1 MKKLYIYVCAV
12 LVSVG
17 CNLDIRLE
25 DQFSDPYAI
34 TDTETARELLASAY
48 NSLPRFQMEFSILS
62 DDFFPTNLSQKYAEM
77 LNLYN
82 WQEKAI
88 NDFSSN
94 VWNGYYMTVA
104 VINALLPRL
113 DLLEPVSEEDQ
124 VEMDRIRSE
133 AYALKA
139 MCYFDLVRLYGPIV
153 LKDRLEF
160 ETLPRSSVEECL
172 EEIDA
177 LLDEAEKVKHNDSEV
192 FYMSSAAVKALRVE
206 FELYRG
212 DYDAAVGTALELL
225 EGAESRWTR
234 SSFENLWSGN
244 ESDDRIFAPYIFDS
258 FYTDLCYDK
267 ENGDYFI
274 LNDHVVYDDADLRI
288 SWCEYP
294 FEMTSG
300 QVRALGKYNRMY
312 YENTTVRYINT
323 MRYSG
328 VCFSAAE
335 AYARG
340 EKPQLALQMVNRLLG
355 AYGAELLDESLEGD
369 ALIEAILKEKHKE
382 FVGEGVRYFDLKRIG
397 KPLKRYR
404 NLGSGVS
411 STIAEDDYTWL
422 FPIPESEYKYNDLM
436 DQNPEWPFI
445 KTE

>member
-177 LLDEAEKVKHNDSEV
+177 LLDEAEKVKDNDSEV

-274 LNDHVVYDDADLRI
+274 LNDHVVYDI
-288 SWCEYP
+288 SDRSILIVHP
-294 FEMTSG
+294 
-300 QVRALGKYNRMY
+300 V
-312 YENTTVRYINT
+312 V
-323 MRYSG
+323 
-328 VCFSAAE
+328 FS
-335 AYARG
+335 
-340 EKPQLALQMVNRLLG
+340 
-355 AYGAELLDESLEGD
+355 
-369 ALIEAILKEKHKE
+369 
-382 FVGEGVRYFDLKRIG
+382 
-397 KPLKRYR
+397 
-404 NLGSGVS
+404 
-411 STIAEDDYTWL
+411 
-422 FPIPESEYKYNDLM
+422 
-436 DQNPEWPFI
+436 
-445 KTE
+445 

>member
-1 MKKLYIYVCAV
+1 MKRLYIYINMV
-12 LVSVG
+12 LVLAG
-17 CNLDIRLE
+17 CSLDIRLE

-34 TDTETARELLASAY
+34 TDSETARELLASAY
-48 NSLPRFQMEFSILS
+48 NSLPRFQMEFSVLS
-62 DDFFPTNLSQKYAEM
+62 DDFYPTALSQKYAEM

-88 NDFSSN
+88 NEFSSN
-94 VWNGYYMTVA
+94 VWNEYYMTVA

-113 DLLEPVSEEDQ
+113 DMLTPKNDDDAAELA
-124 VEMDRIRSE
+124 RIRSE

-172 EEIDA
+172 NEVDR
-177 LLDEAEKVKHNDSEV
+177 LLGEAEKVHDNDSEV
-192 FYMSSAAVKALRVE
+192 FYMSTSAVKALRVE

-212 DYDAAVGTALELL
+212 DYERVVEVAGPLL
-225 EGAESRWTR
+225 AGAENRWT
-234 SSFENLWSGN
+234 SSSYENLWSGN

-274 LNDHVVYDDADLRI
+274 LNDCLIYSDDDVRK

-294 FEMTSG
+294 FQMAVG
-300 QVRALGKYNRMY
+300 QVRSLGKYNRMY
-312 YENTTVRYINT
+312 YENSTVRYINT
-323 MRYSG
+323 IRYSG
-328 VCFSAAE
+328 VCFAAAE
-335 AYARG
+335 AYARDG
-340 EKPQLALQMVNRLLG
+340 KPELAVETVNSLLG
-355 AYGAELLDESLEGD
+355 AYGADLLDESLEGD
-369 ALIEAILKEKHKE
+369 ALIDAILEEKHKE

-397 KPLKRYR
+397 KPLQRYK
-404 NLGSGVS
+404 NMGAGVS
-411 STIAEDDYTWL
+411 AVINPDDYRWL

>member
-177 LLDEAEKVKHNDSEV
+177 LLDEAEKVKDNDSEV

-244 ESDDRIFAPYIFDS
+244 ESDR
-258 FYTDLCYDK
+258 
-267 ENGDYFI
+267 
-274 LNDHVVYDDADLRI
+274 
-288 SWCEYP
+288 
-294 FEMTSG
+294 
-300 QVRALGKYNRMY
+300 
-312 YENTTVRYINT
+312 
-323 MRYSG
+323 
-328 VCFSAAE
+328 
-335 AYARG
+335 
-340 EKPQLALQMVNRLLG
+340 
-355 AYGAELLDESLEGD
+355 
-369 ALIEAILKEKHKE
+369 
-382 FVGEGVRYFDLKRIG
+382 
-397 KPLKRYR
+397 
-404 NLGSGVS
+404 
-411 STIAEDDYTWL
+411 
-422 FPIPESEYKYNDLM
+422 
-436 DQNPEWPFI
+436 
-445 KTE
+445 

>member
-1 MKKLYIYVCAV
+1 MKRLVIYINVILV
-12 LVSVG
+12 LAG
-17 CNLDIRLE
+17 CSLDIRLE

-34 TDTETARELLASAY
+34 TDVETARELLASAY
-48 NSLPRFQMEFSILS
+48 NSLPRFQMEFSVLS
-62 DDFFPTNLSQKYAEM
+62 DDFYPTSLSQKYAEM

-88 NDFSSN
+88 NEFSSN
-94 VWNGYYMTVA
+94 VWNEYYMTVA
-104 VINALLPRL
+104 VVNALLPRL
-113 DLLEPVSEEDQ
+113 ELLTPKNDDDA
-124 VEMDRIRSE
+124 VEMKRIRSE

-153 LKDRLEF
+153 LKNRLEF
-160 ETLPRSSVEECL
+160 EVLPRSSVEDCL
-172 EEIDA
+172 KEIDR
-177 LLDEAEKVKHNDSEV
+177 LLCEAEKVPDNDSEV
-192 FYMSSAAVKALRVE
+192 FYMSTSAVRALRVE
-206 FELYRG
+206 FELHRG
-212 DYDAAVGTALELL
+212 DYGRAAEVAESMLV
-225 EGAESRWTR
+225 GAESRWTR

-244 ESDDRIFAPYIFDS
+244 ESEDRVFAPYIFDS

-274 LNDHVVYDDADLRI
+274 LNDDVSYSDGDVRK

-312 YENTTVRYINT
+312 YENTTVRYINS

-328 VCFSAAE
+328 VCFAAAE
-335 AYARG
+335 AYARD
-340 EKPQLALQMVNRLLG
+340 EKPEQAIEMANRLLG
-355 AYGAELLDESLEGD
+355 AYGAELLDESLEGE
-369 ALIEAILKEKHKE
+369 ALIEAILSEKHKE
-382 FVGEGVRYFDLKRIG
+382 FVGEGVRYFDLKRLG
-397 KPLKRYR
+397 KPLRRHK
-404 NLGSGVS
+404 NMGAGVVAV
-411 STIAEDDYTWL
+411 IQPDDYRWL

>member
-1 MKKLYIYVCAV
+1 MKRLYIYINMV
-12 LVSVG
+12 LVLAG
-17 CNLDIRLE
+17 CSLDIRLE

-34 TDTETARELLASAY
+34 TDSETARELLASAY
-48 NSLPRFQMEFSILS
+48 NSLPRFQMEFSVLS
-62 DDFFPTNLSQKYAEM
+62 DDFYPTALSQKYAEM

-88 NDFSSN
+88 NEFSSN
-94 VWNGYYMTVA
+94 VWNEYYMTVA
-104 VINALLPRL
+104 VVNALLPRL
-113 DLLEPVSEEDQ
+113 DMLTPKNDDDAAELA
-124 VEMDRIRSE
+124 RIRSE

-172 EEIDA
+172 NEVDR
-177 LLDEAEKVKHNDSEV
+177 LLGEAEKVHDNDSEV
-192 FYMSSAAVKALRVE
+192 FYMSTSAVKALRVE

-212 DYDAAVGTALELL
+212 DYERVVEVAGPLL
-225 EGAESRWTR
+225 AGAENRWTR
-234 SSFENLWSGN
+234 SSYENLWSGN

-274 LNDHVVYDDADLRI
+274 LNDCLIYSDDDVRK

-294 FEMTSG
+294 FQMAVG
-300 QVRALGKYNRMY
+300 QVRSLGKYNRMY
-312 YENTTVRYINT
+312 YENSTVRYINT
-323 MRYSG
+323 IRYSG
-328 VCFSAAE
+328 VCFAAAE
-335 AYARG
+335 AYARDG
-340 EKPQLALQMVNRLLG
+340 KPELAVETVNSLLG
-355 AYGAELLDESLEGD
+355 AYGADLLDESLEGD
-369 ALIEAILKEKHKE
+369 ALIDAILDEKHKE

-397 KPLKRYR
+397 KPLQRYK
-404 NLGSGVS
+404 NMGAGVS
-411 STIAEDDYTWL
+411 AVIKPDDYRWL

>member
-177 LLDEAEKVKHNDSEV
+177 LLDEAEKVKDNDSEV

-274 LNDHVVYDDADLRI
+274 LNDHVVYDDADLRRL
-288 SWCEYP
+288 WCEYP

-411 STIAEDDYTWL
+411 STIAEDDYRWL

>member
-1 MKKLYIYVCAV
+1 MKKLYIYISMV
-12 LVSVG
+12 LALTG
-17 CNLDIRLE
+17 CSLDIRLE

-48 NSLPRFQMEFSILS
+48 NSLPRFQMEFSILA
-62 DDFFPTNLSQKYAEM
+62 DDFYPTSLSQKYAEL

-88 NDFSSN
+88 NEFSSN
-94 VWNGYYMTVA
+94 VWNEYYMTVA
-104 VINALLPRL
+104 VVNALLPRL
-113 DLLEPVSEEDQ
+113 ELLEAKNDADK

-160 ETLPRSSVEECL
+160 ETLPRSSVEDCL
-172 EEIDA
+172 AEIDR
-177 LLDEAEKVKHNDSEV
+177 LLDEAERVADNDSEV
-192 FYMSSAAVKALRVE
+192 FYMSTTAVKALRVE

-212 DYDAAVGTALELL
+212 DYKTVAEVAEGLL
-225 EGAESRWTR
+225 EGVESRWTK
-234 SSFENLWSGN
+234 SSFENLWSSN

-267 ENGDYFI
+267 TNGDYFI
-274 LNDHVVYDDADLRI
+274 LSGQVVYDDDDLRKP
-288 SWCEYP
+288 WCEYA
-294 FEMTSG
+294 FEMSSG
-300 QVRALGKYNRMY
+300 TVRALGKYNRMY
-312 YENTTVRYINT
+312 YENTSVRYINS

-328 VCFSAAE
+328 VCFAAAE
-335 AYARG
+335 AYARDG
-340 EKPQLALQMVNRLLG
+340 KHDKAVAMVNRLLG
-355 AYGAELLDESLEGD
+355 AYGAELMDGALEGD
-369 ALIEAILKEKHKE
+369 ALIEAVLAQKHKE
-382 FVGEGVRYFDLKRIG
+382 FVGEGTRYFDLKRLG
-397 KPLKRYR
+397 KPLQRYK

-411 STIAEDDYTWL
+411 STIQPDDYRWL

-436 DQNPEWPFI
+436 DQNPQWPLI

>member
-1 MKKLYIYVCAV
+1 MKRLYTYISMILTLA
-12 LVSVG
+12 G
-17 CNLDIRLE
+17 CSLDIRLE

-48 NSLPRFQMEFSILS
+48 NSLPRYQMELSILS
-62 DDFFPTNLSQKYAEM
+62 DDFYPTSLSQKYAEL

-88 NDFSSN
+88 DEFSSN
-94 VWNGYYMTVA
+94 VWNEYYMTVA
-104 VINALLPRL
+104 IVNALLPRL
-113 DLLEPVSEEDQ
+113 ELLEPKTEQDA
-124 VEMDRIRSE
+124 VEMACIRSE

-160 ETLPRSSVEECL
+160 ETLPRSSVEDCL
-172 EEIDA
+172 NEIDR
-177 LLDEAEKVKHNDSEV
+177 LLDEAEKVQDNESEV
-192 FYMSSAAVKALRVE
+192 FYMSSEAVKALRVE
-206 FELYRG
+206 FELHRG
-212 DYDAAVGTALELL
+212 DYGMAASIAEELL
-225 EGAESRWTR
+225 EGAESRWTKA
-234 SSFENLWSGN
+234 SFENLWSGN

-267 ENGDYFI
+267 EYGDYFI
-274 LNDHVVYDDADLRI
+274 LNDNVRYDDGDVRKP
-288 SWCEYP
+288 WCEYP
-294 FEMTSG
+294 YQMTTG

-312 YENTTVRYINT
+312 YENTTVRYINSL
-323 MRYSG
+323 RYSG
-328 VCFSAAE
+328 VCFAAAE
-335 AYARG
+335 AYARD
-340 EKPQLALQMVNRLLG
+340 EKPSQAIAMVNRILG
-355 AYGAELLDESLEGD
+355 SYGTELMDGSLDGD
-369 ALIEAILKEKHKE
+369 ALIEAILAEKQKE
-382 FVGEGVRYFDLKRIG
+382 FVGEGVRYFDLKRLG
-397 KPLKRYR
+397 KPLKRHK

-411 STIAEDDYTWL
+411 STVQPDDYRWL

>member
-1 MKKLYIYVCAV
+1 MKRLYIYINMV
-12 LVSVG
+12 LVLAG
-17 CNLDIRLE
+17 CSLDIRLE

-34 TDTETARELLASAY
+34 TDSETARELLASAY
-48 NSLPRFQMEFSILS
+48 NSLPRFQMEFSVLS
-62 DDFFPTNLSQKYAEM
+62 DDFYPTALSQKYAEM

-88 NDFSSN
+88 NEFSSN
-94 VWNGYYMTVA
+94 VWNEYYMTVA
-104 VINALLPRL
+104 VVNALLPRL
-113 DLLEPVSEEDQ
+113 DMLTPKNDDDAAELA
-124 VEMDRIRSE
+124 RIRSE

-172 EEIDA
+172 NEVDR
-177 LLDEAEKVKHNDSEV
+177 LLGEAEKVHDNDSEV
-192 FYMSSAAVKALRVE
+192 FYMSTSAVKALRVE

-212 DYDAAVGTALELL
+212 DYERVVEVAGPLL
-225 EGAESRWTR
+225 AGAENRWTR
-234 SSFENLWSGN
+234 SSYENLWSGN

-274 LNDHVVYDDADLRI
+274 LNDCLIYSDDDVRK

-294 FEMTSG
+294 FQMAVG
-300 QVRALGKYNRMY
+300 QVRSLGKYNRMY
-312 YENTTVRYINT
+312 YENSTVRYINT
-323 MRYSG
+323 IRYSG
-328 VCFSAAE
+328 VCFAAAE
-335 AYARG
+335 AYARDG
-340 EKPQLALQMVNRLLG
+340 KPDLAVETVNRLLG
-355 AYGAELLDESLEGD
+355 AYGADLLDESLEGD
-369 ALIEAILKEKHKE
+369 ALIDAILDEKHKE

-397 KPLKRYR
+397 KPLQRYK
-404 NLGSGVS
+404 NMGAGVS
-411 STIAEDDYTWL
+411 AVIKPDDYRWL

>member
-1 MKKLYIYVCAV
+1 MKRLLIYICMV
-12 LVSVG
+12 LLFAG
-17 CNLDIRLE
+17 CSLDIRLE

-48 NSLPRFQMEFSILS
+48 NSLPRFQMELSILS
-62 DDFFPTNLSQKYAEM
+62 DDFYPTSLSQKYAEI

-88 NDFSSN
+88 VDFSYN
-94 VWNGYYMTVA
+94 VWSEYYMTVA
-104 VINALLPRL
+104 IVNALLPRL
-113 DLLEPVSEEDQ
+113 ELLEPKTDQ
-124 VEMDRIRSE
+124 DAVEMACIRSE

-139 MCYFDLVRLYGPIV
+139 MCYFDLVRLYGQIV

-160 ETLPRSSVEECL
+160 ETLPRSSVEDCL
-172 EEIDA
+172 DEIDR
-177 LLDEAEKVKHNDSEV
+177 LLDEAEKVQDNDSEV
-192 FYMSSAAVKALRVE
+192 FYMSSGAVKALRIE
-206 FELYRG
+206 FELHRG
-212 DYDAAVGTALELL
+212 NYGTVTSLAEELL
-225 EGAESRWTR
+225 EGAESRWTK

-267 ENGDYFI
+267 EYGDYFI
-274 LNDHVVYDDADLRI
+274 LSGNVSYDDSDVRKLW
-288 SWCEYP
+288 SEYP
-294 FEMTSG
+294 YQMSSG

-323 MRYSG
+323 LRYSG
-328 VCFSAAE
+328 VCFAAAE
-335 AYARG
+335 AYARD
-340 EKPQLALQMVNRLLG
+340 EKPALAIAMVNRLLG
-355 AYGAELLDESLEGD
+355 AYGAALLDDSLEGD
-369 ALIEAILKEKHKE
+369 ALIEAILEEKHKE
-382 FVGEGVRYFDLKRIG
+382 FVGEGVRYFDLKRLG
-397 KPLKRYR
+397 KPLKRYK

-411 STIAEDDYTWL
+411 STIQPDDYRWL

>member
-1 MKKLYIYVCAV
+1 MKRLYIYINMV
-12 LVSVG
+12 LVLAG
-17 CNLDIRLE
+17 CSLDIRLE

-34 TDTETARELLASAY
+34 TDSETARELLASAY
-48 NSLPRFQMEFSILS
+48 NSLPRFQMEFSVLS
-62 DDFFPTNLSQKYAEM
+62 DDFYPTALSQKYAEM

-88 NDFSSN
+88 NEFSSN
-94 VWNGYYMTVA
+94 VWNEYYMTVA
-104 VINALLPRL
+104 VVNALLPRL
-113 DLLEPVSEEDQ
+113 DMLTPKNDDDAAELA
-124 VEMDRIRSE
+124 RIRSE

-172 EEIDA
+172 NEVDR
-177 LLDEAEKVKHNDSEV
+177 LLGEAEKVHDNDSEV
-192 FYMSSAAVKALRVE
+192 FYMSTSAVKALRVE

-212 DYDAAVGTALELL
+212 DYERVVEVAGPLL
-225 EGAESRWTR
+225 AGAENRWTR
-234 SSFENLWSGN
+234 SSYENLWSGN

-274 LNDHVVYDDADLRI
+274 LNDCLIYSDDDVRK

-294 FEMTSG
+294 FQMAVG
-300 QVRALGKYNRMY
+300 QVRSLGKYNRMY
-312 YENTTVRYINT
+312 YENSTVRYINT
-323 MRYSG
+323 IRYSG
-328 VCFSAAE
+328 VCFAAAE
-335 AYARG
+335 AYARDG
-340 EKPQLALQMVNRLLG
+340 KPELAVETVNRLLG
-355 AYGAELLDESLEGD
+355 AYGADLLDESLEGD
-369 ALIEAILKEKHKE
+369 ALIDAILDEKHKE

-397 KPLKRYR
+397 KPLQRYK
-404 NLGSGVS
+404 NMGAGVS
-411 STIAEDDYTWL
+411 AVIKPDDYRWL

>member
-1 MKKLYIYVCAV
+1 MKRLYIYINMV
-12 LVSVG
+12 LVLAG
-17 CNLDIRLE
+17 CSLDIRLE

-34 TDTETARELLASAY
+34 TDSETARELLASAY
-48 NSLPRFQMEFSILS
+48 NSLPRFQMEFSVLS
-62 DDFFPTNLSQKYAEM
+62 DDFYPTALSQKYAEM

-88 NDFSSN
+88 NEFSSN
-94 VWNGYYMTVA
+94 VWNEYYMTVA
-104 VINALLPRL
+104 VVNALLPRL
-113 DLLEPVSEEDQ
+113 DMLTLKNDDDAAELA
-124 VEMDRIRSE
+124 RIRSE

-172 EEIDA
+172 NEVDR
-177 LLDEAEKVKHNDSEV
+177 LLGEAEKVHDNDSEV
-192 FYMSSAAVKALRVE
+192 FYMSTSAVKALRVE

-212 DYDAAVGTALELL
+212 DYERVVEVAGPMLA
-225 EGAESRWTR
+225 GAENRWTR
-234 SSFENLWSGN
+234 SSYENLWSGN

-274 LNDHVVYDDADLRI
+274 LNDCLIYSDDDVRK

-294 FEMTSG
+294 FQMAVG
-300 QVRALGKYNRMY
+300 QVRSLGKYNRMY
-312 YENTTVRYINT
+312 YENSTVRYINT
-323 MRYSG
+323 IRYSG
-328 VCFSAAE
+328 VCFAAAE
-335 AYARG
+335 AYARDG
-340 EKPQLALQMVNRLLG
+340 KPELAVETVNSLLG
-355 AYGAELLDESLEGD
+355 AYGADLLDESLEGD
-369 ALIEAILKEKHKE
+369 ALIDAILDEKHKE

-397 KPLKRYR
+397 KPLQRYK
-404 NLGSGVS
+404 NMGAGVS
-411 STIAEDDYTWL
+411 AVIKPDDYRWL